1 MDKVLQLETD
11 NTGIISFIRHGVT
24 VTVTVEV
31 DEDGDRT
38 VNVETKAADKLGG
51 ATWAY
56 RDEEYLFGPYDNEPE
71 TEDEGGEE

>member
-11 NTGIISFIRHGVT
+11 NTGIISFIQHGIWVR
-24 VTVTVEV
+24 VLVRV

-51 ATWAY
+51 DTFAY